1 MRDFEKSVF
10 KNGVRVLSERHSA
23 SRAVAMG
30 IFVDVGTR
38 DEKKSEIGISHLL
51 EHMVFK
57 GTEKRSAYQIAKSLE
72 SLGGDLN
79 AYTTREYT
87 CYHSLVLKEDW
98 RVALDVLCDLV
109 SNMKIKAKDF
119 ALEKSVIL
127 QEIATSEENP
137 EDWIYDE
144 FFKCVYGDHGLGRSI
159 LGEIKTIAM
168 MKSRKVIE
176 HYKNFYT
183 GPRIILAAAGN
194 LHHQEF
200 VAAAKKKLGHKSKV
214 LGSVVRTAPKW
225 LQRRHCLN
233 KDTEQIHLILGWPT
247 VSFLDH
253 DRFQAIIANS
263 ILGGGMT
270 SRLFQSVR
278 EKRGLVYS
286 IYSTLQT
293 FGDGGFV
300 TIYAATEKSKVKPLI
315 EVIRKELNKLRTV
328 EVPKKELDLYKT
340 QIRGGLLLGTDDIE
354 NRLASVGINEMVFG
368 DYRSPESIIEE
379 VERVEIKKFRKFLKE
394 RMPLEEISGI
404 IMGPGA
410 EELSEWWDQFQFE

>member
-1 MRDFEKSVF
+1 MRDFEKSVL
-10 KNGVRVLSERHSA
+10 KNGVRILSERHSA

-38 DEKKSEIGISHLL
+38 DEKKNEIGISHLL

-57 GTEKRSAYQIAKSLE
+57 GTETRSAYQIAKSLE

-98 RVALDVLCDLV
+98 RAALDVMCDLV
-109 SNMKIKAKDF
+109 SNMKIRAKDF
-119 ALEKSVIL
+119 SLEKSVIL
-127 QEIATSEENP
+127 QEIASSEESP
-137 EDWIYDE
+137 EDWLYDE
-144 FFKCVYGDHGLGRSI
+144 FFKCVYGEHGLGRSI
-159 LGEIKTIAM
+159 LGEIRTIAM
-168 MKSRKVIE
+168 MNSRNVVT
-176 HYKNFYT
+176 HYKKFYT

-194 LHHQEF
+194 IHHHEF
-200 VAAAKKKLGHKSKV
+200 VEAARKKLAKKTKV
-214 LGSVVRTAPKW
+214 LGPVMRIAEKW
-225 LQRRHCLN
+225 IEIRRCMN
-233 KDTEQIHLILGWPT
+233 KETQQIHFMMGWPT
-247 VSFLDH
+247 VSFLDQ

-270 SRLFQSVR
+270 SRLYQSVR

-293 FGDGGFV
+293 FVDGGFV

-315 EVIRKELNKLRTV
+315 EIIRKELKKLKTL
-328 EVPKKELDLYKT
+328 EISEAELNLYKT
-340 QIRGGLLLGTDDIE
+340 QIRGSLLLGSDDIE
-354 NRLASVGINEMVFG
+354 NRLASVGVNEMVFG
-368 DYRSPESIIEE
+368 EYRSPESVIAE
-379 VERVEIKKFRKFLKE
+379 VERVDIKKFQKFLKE
-394 RMPLEEISGI
+394 KMPIEEASGI

-410 EELSEWWDQFQFE
+410 EELSDWWESFKF